1 MGSQTIPPSPEVDRA
16 EVHWEDIPHQRRRPQ
31 KSRASDY
38 ATEHDV
44 NATFYGTSVGI
55 EGERLPGFVK
65 EFTAWDV
72 YNNESKKVD
81 DELVKDWT
89 VSLNF
94 LLVFVRTMP
103 LDLLHKAHISSGSH
117 FRCCTNGLYHREY
130 RITSTGFH
138 AGTARR
144 HDLLCQ

>member
-16 EVHWEDIPHQRRRPQ
+16 EVHWEGIPNQRRGPR
-31 KSRASDY
+31 KSRASDHP
-38 ATEHDV
+38 TEHDV
-44 NATFYGTSVGI
+44 NPTFYGTSSGI
-55 EGERLPGFVK
+55 EGERLPGLVK

-94 LLVFVRTMP
+94 LLVFVRNLP
-103 LDLLHKAHISSGSH
+103 LDLSHKANYL
-117 FRCCTNGLYHREY
+117 T
-130 RITSTGFH
+130 
-138 AGTARR
+138 RR
-144 HDLLCQ
+144 PFLPPY